1 MKAGRVCGGSDLA
14 GRIGLG
20 LCQALADSDT
30 SPAADCDGYRH
41 PHRDADRDP
50 HQGPDA
56 HTDTATITATPTPT
70 ACSVK
75 GSVTR
80 TPGLRM
86 VQIPSA
92 ELAQSF
98 PRKLTQSELSLKSV
112 SMSIHPAGID
122 LAVQVGLED
131 GKVLTA
137 TGTMLPRAE
146 NDVVVLV
153 PGEMHVEGAPDALA
167 GALATAAL
175 KVMLQDPQFS
185 RIALSSGR
193 VLCVELQEGSLL
205 IAELAYTP
213 TPTNTPIPPKELAT
227 MFPANPVHGLRS
239 LAQAGAAIEPM
250 PTYDFETKALLGLDG
265 RISFPPGSSGSVA
278 DLLLRFLDP
287 VLTQGMVQ
295 RRSGVG
301 AGREEYCNCI
311 KGLKLGDLVA
321 DVCWSAGREEGN
333 ALRGEIYTR
342 LSVIRPR
349 VAAQFAEIEADYN
362 RLRP

>member
-1 MKAGRVCGGSDLA
+1 
-14 GRIGLG
+14 
-20 LCQALADSDT
+20 
-30 SPAADCDGYRH
+30 
-41 PHRDADRDP
+41 
-50 HQGPDA
+50 
-56 HTDTATITATPTPT
+56 
-70 ACSVK
+70 
-75 GSVTR
+75 
-80 TPGLRM
+80 M
-86 VQIPSA
+86 VQISNA

-98 PRKLTQSELSLKSV
+98 PKRFTQSGLLLKGA
-112 SMSIHPAGID
+112 SMSIHTSGID

-131 GKVLTA
+131 GTVLTA
-137 TGTMLPRAE
+137 TGTMLPKAE
-146 NDVVVLV
+146 NNVVVLV
-153 PGEMHVEGAPDALA
+153 PGEMHVEGAPDALT

-205 IAELAYTP
+205 IAERAHTP

-239 LAQAGAAIEPM
+239 LARAGAAIEPL

-295 RRSGVG
+295 RRSDAG
-301 AGREEYCNCI
+301 AGSEEYCNCI
-311 KGLKLGDLVA
+311 RGLKLGDLLA
-321 DVCWSAGREEGN
+321 DVCWSVGKEHAKP
-333 ALRGEIYTR
+333 LRGEIYTR
-342 LSVIRPR
+342 LPVIRPR